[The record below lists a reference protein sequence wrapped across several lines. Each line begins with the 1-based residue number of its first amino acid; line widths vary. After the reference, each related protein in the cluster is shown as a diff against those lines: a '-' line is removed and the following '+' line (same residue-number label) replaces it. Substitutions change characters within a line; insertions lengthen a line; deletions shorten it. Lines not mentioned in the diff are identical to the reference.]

1 MIEPLLKT
9 SINRRALVMIGA
21 ELIAALGVWMF
32 TRLPID
38 AVPDIT
44 NVQVIVNV
52 EAPGYTPLEAE
63 QRIAVPLETAMAGLP
78 KLAYTRSLSRYG
90 LAPGAWPTCARAVP
104 AWPRCRSSAPE
115 MSRVRMSLV
124 MVREGPGPSSPAAA
138 RCRGA

>member
-1 MIEPLLKT
+1 MIEPILQT

-21 ELIAALGVWMF
+21 VAIAALGVWMF

-90 LAPGAWPTCARAVP
+90 LAQATVVFEDGTDI
-104 AWPRCRSSAPE
+104 
-115 MSRVRMSLV
+115 
-124 MVREGPGPSSPAAA
+124 
-138 RCRGA
+138 